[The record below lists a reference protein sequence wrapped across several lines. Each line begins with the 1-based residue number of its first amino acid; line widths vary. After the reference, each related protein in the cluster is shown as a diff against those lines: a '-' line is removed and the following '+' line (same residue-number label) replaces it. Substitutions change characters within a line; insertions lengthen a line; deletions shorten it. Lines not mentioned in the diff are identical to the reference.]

1 MNAPGELPSLSG
13 ATGWLNSQPLTPA
26 DLRGRVVLVDFWTFT
41 CINWLRTLP
50 HIRAWAS
57 KYGDQGL
64 VVIGV
69 HTPEFSFERDIESIR
84 RETKA
89 RGIDYPVAIDSDYA
103 VWRAF
108 DNHYWPALYFA
119 DAEGVIRHHHVG
131 EEAYEQSERVLQ
143 QLLTEAGAAGVDDGL
158 VAVDGQGAEAPADWD
173 TLRSTETYVGYE
185 RTENFASDGGAVLDE
200 RRTYAAPAQ
209 LRLGQW
215 ALEGDWTMGLEDAS
229 LNEPGGRIAFQFQA
243 RDLHLVMK
251 PAEEAASV
259 RFQVRLDGQPP
270 GPAHGSDVD
279 DEGNGTVSEGR
290 LYQLIRQPG
299 PIGEHTFEITF
310 LDPGIEA
317 YVFTFG

>member
-13 ATGWLNSQPLTPA
+13 ATGWLNSEPLTPA
-26 DLRGRVVLVDFWTFT
+26 ELRGRVVLVDFWTFT

-57 KYGDQGL
+57 KYRDQGL

-69 HTPEFSFERDIESIR
+69 HTPEFSFERDVESIR

-103 VWRAF
+103 LWRAF
-108 DNHYWPALYFA
+108 DNRYWPALYFA
-119 DAEGVIRHHHVG
+119 DAEGVIRHHHFG

-143 QLLTEAGAAGVDDGL
+143 QLLTEAGADGVDDGL

-173 TLRSTETYVGYE
+173 ALRSPETYVGYE

-200 RRTYAAPAQ
+200 RRTYTAPAQ

-215 ALEGDWTMGLEDAS
+215 ALEGDWTMELEDAS

-251 PAEEAASV
+251 PAAESAPV
-259 RFQVRLDGQPP
+259 RFQVRIDGQPP
-270 GPAHGSDVD
+270 GAAHGLDVD
-279 DEGNGTVSEGR
+279 DQGNGTVSEGR

-299 PIGEHTFEITF
+299 PIGEHMFEITF